1 MRSILGIFENL
12 ITTNYATMTKITFSV
27 NKFFKLFL
35 FTALAGG
42 SMLAQDCPANITVPS
57 IEDQCG
63 AAVSYVVAGGGAAQS
78 ANGVVNPSAANG
90 LTGWTNS
97 TGFGTSW
104 VAGTSSF
111 ISSYS
116 SGSMS
121 QVIDLTTMGMT
132 DAYMDT
138 LPSITVSEQY
148 QGAGPNY
155 GDTYNLTVQ
164 LRGEADNIL
173 ATYTT
178 GNLTCTS
185 TWQTASHVFTAYPVG
200 VRKIFFQH
208 TGNDAEFWAG
218 NYGATTTNASVTVA
232 VPTST
237 VVQTA
242 GLASGAVFP
251 IGTTTNT
258 FTVTSEDDVVTT
270 CTFDVIV
277 TDAQAPV
284 AVAQNFTAVLGAN
297 GTATITAADIDN
309 GSTDNCTTF
318 TMSLDVFEFT
328 CEDLGENTVTLS
340 VTDGTNTTTTTA
352 IVTVEDNTAP
362 VIVVTA
368 VTAEIDADGVATLSA
383 EEIGA
388 AATDNCGIAT
398 YSLNTYALDCGDLG
412 ANTVALTVTDN
423 AGNSTTAD
431 VVVTVTDATAPTVVT
446 QNITVTLPAVTIAT
460 ISALD
465 IDNGSTDNCGIAG
478 LTLDTY
484 SFTCENLGENT
495 VTLTITDNNG
505 NVSTGT
511 AVVTVV
517 NTNNYCATAALANF
531 SFNDVS
537 VYPNP
542 TNGSISIEAGDIAI
556 DKIELY
562 DMSAR
567 LVKNLDVTNASG
579 IFNAD
584 LSSVTAGIYFVKL
597 YSAEASVVKRIVKQ

>member
-1 MRSILGIFENL
+1 M
-12 ITTNYATMTKITFSV
+12 MKITFSV
-27 NKFFKLFL
+27 NKFFKLFAFAVL
-35 FTALAGG
+35 TGG
-42 SMLAQDCPANITVPS
+42 GMYAQSCPANISVPS
-57 IEDQCG
+57 ATDQCG

-78 ANGVVNPSAANG
+78 ANGVVNPSGADG
-90 LTGWTNS
+90 LTGWTA
-97 TGFGTSW
+97 TTAVGTTW
-104 VAGTSSF
+104 VANGSAF
-111 ISSYS
+111 ISSYNVS
-116 SGSMS
+116 TMS
-121 QVIDLTTMGMT
+121 QVIDLTTMGMS

-138 LPSITVSEQY
+138 LPAITVSE
-148 QGAGPNY
+148 NY
-155 GDTYNLTVQ
+155 MGSGGNFSDTYKLTVE
-164 LRGEADNIL
+164 LRGETDNVI

-178 GNLTCTS
+178 GNLTCT
-185 TWQTASHVFTAYPVG
+185 TAWQTASHVFTGYATG
-200 VRKIFFQH
+200 VRKVYIQH
-208 TGNDAEFWAG
+208 TGDDAEFWAG
-218 NYGATTTNASVTVA
+218 NYGAAVTAASLTIA

-258 FTVTSEDDVVTT
+258 FTITSEDDVVTN
-270 CTFDVIV
+270 CTFDVTV
-277 TDAQAPV
+277 TDGQAPV

-297 GTATITAADIDN
+297 GTATVTAADIDN
-309 GSTDNCTTF
+309 GSTDNCTNF
-318 TMSLDVFEFT
+318 TMSLDVTAFT

-340 VTDGTNTTTTTA
+340 VTDGTNTTTATA

-368 VTAEIDADGVATLSA
+368 VTAEIDADGVVTLSA

-446 QNITVTLPAVTIAT
+446 QNITVTLPEVTIAT

-517 NTNNYCATAALANF
+517 DTNNYCATAALANF
-531 SFNDVS
+531 SVDTVS

-542 TNGSISIEAGDIAI
+542 TNGIFSIEAGDIAI